1 MDRWTLSPGYALEQI
16 HMHLEPGSQDTTSV
30 DQTQGSSPVHS
41 AQLRSHMVLPRGLA
55 WDSSVYFVDRIADP
69 AIPSYTR
76 LDTGLTWKWK
86 EGTVFSLVGQ
96 NLLKDRHLEYE
107 DVLQSTAGTLIKRSV
122 YAKLTWSR

>member
-1 MDRWTLSPGYALEQI
+1 
-16 HMHLEPGSQDTTSV
+16 
-30 DQTQGSSPVHS
+30 
-41 AQLRSHMVLPRGLA
+41 MVLPRGLA

-122 YAKLTWSR
+122 YAKLTWSH